1 MPYEI
6 RPQDGQFLV
15 VDDSGKTVGTHPTRK
30 QALEQQRA
38 LYANVQDTE
47 TKELSL
53 QEFQDRVF
61 RAFNEQFPT
70 PDYGIAP
77 STTTQW
83 IIETY
88 PDHVIVSK
96 GNDFYKVLFL
106 TNTQGAI
113 EFQDSAQWVK
123 VDKIQAWIE
132 KAARLKMV
140 HGYHGIEFPKEIT
153 DRINAAIDNGDKEKM
168 KAGVDEG
175 ITWVKS
181 QESIKEAK
189 PSLIDRVLGMLKE
202 GRRNSTPGEKR
213 LQQIHDLAVENGAQC
228 TFSVKE
234 VGGAYRWVMVSSN
247 SYQDRDKEI
256 IAQAALEADVAR
268 SDKERNYGPLRW
280 WHVGDPDPITRAPGA
295 GIDIGTCDFRA
306 MQGRMLIESGTFKE
320 KRIGA
325 AFEKRADD
333 LAASIGFFRPINQP
347 DSEGVY
353 HDIHVFERSVL
364 PRSKASNPLT
374 ALTVTKEQDDM
385 ATMKEKYDEFVAL
398 LGGDTQLAQS
408 VVTAAERTDKAARE
422 AGITSKETDKPAEGV
437 TEKASKKAKIKR
449 RGKGSKGSG
458 QVRGNEQNAAMF
470 ARLEESGERTSEKA
484 VQEAAQEP
492 DGDES
497 GVDESGV
504 DESEVEVEAEDIF
517 AALKDDIAA
526 LIDEKIAAALG
537 NAAKERT
544 EKETGLAA
552 QITALDK
559 SLKEAQ
565 KALNVLGGDLP
576 RGVKN
581 AYRASQADATIDPN
595 KPTIETAKEANPIG
609 AVFNWLVQPVPP
621 SQ

>member
-38 LYANVQDTE
+38 LYANVQDA
-47 TKELSL
+47 TKEAYPFDECVKD
-53 QEFQDRVF
+53 QVER
-61 RAFNEQFPT
+61 
-70 PDYGIAP
+70 YGDEETARKVCGAIKAKYGKKEIGEAEYKEIEAELKIAP
-77 STTTQW
+77 KTVTTTP
-83 IIETY
+83 IPTSAATESFITR
-88 PDHVIVSK
+88 IV
-96 GNDFYKVLFL
+96 
-106 TNTQGAI
+106 
-113 EFQDSAQWVK
+113 
-123 VDKIQAWIE
+123 
-132 KAARLKMV
+132 
-140 HGYHGIEFPKEIT
+140 
-153 DRINAAIDNGDKEKM
+153 NA
-168 KAGVDEG
+168 
-175 ITWVKS
+175 
-181 QESIKEAK
+181 
-189 PSLIDRVLGMLKE
+189 LKE
-202 GRRNSTPGEKR
+202 GRRNSTPDEKR

-280 WHVGDPDPITRAPGA
+280 WHVGDPDPITRAPGP
-295 GIDIGTCDFRA
+295 GIDVGTCDFRA
-306 MQGRMLIESGTFKE
+306 MQGRMLIESGTFKD

-347 DSEGVY
+347 DTEGVFR
-353 HDIHVFERSVL
+353 DVHVFERSIL

-374 ALTVTKEQDDM
+374 ALTVTKEHDDM

-408 VVTAAERTDKAARE
+408 VVTAAERTDKAAQA
-422 AGITSKETDKPAEGV
+422 AGITSKETDKPADPV
-437 TEKASKKAKIKR
+437 
-449 RGKGSKGSG
+449 
-458 QVRGNEQNAAMF
+458 VV
-470 ARLEESGERTSEKA
+470 EEVKQEEPAHDDEA
-484 VQEAAQEP
+484 V
-492 DGDES
+492 D
-497 GVDESGV
+497 
-504 DESEVEVEAEDIF
+504 
-517 AALKDDIAA
+517 AALLERLVPKIAEKVKA
-526 LIDEKIAAALG
+526 MIDEKMGAAE
-537 NAAKERT
+537 KERT
-544 EKETGLAA
+544 EKEAGLSA
-552 QITALDK
+552 QITALDA

-581 AYRASQADATIDPN
+581 AFRASQADATIDPN

-621 SQ
+621 PG